1 MSFTPLH
8 LHTEYSLLD
17 GAIRI
22 NGLGKKL
29 KDMGF
34 DACAITDHGN
44 MYGIVDF
51 YKELKQNGI
60 KPIIGCEVYVAP
72 GSRFSKKVSDAGS
85 DEKAYNHLILLAKNN
100 EGYRNLCKI
109 VSAGYTE
116 GFYYKPRVDRELLEQ
131 YGKGIICLS
140 ACIAGSIPQAILNG
154 DIDKA
159 REDIKLFK
167 RIFDGFYLEIQ
178 DHGIPEEKAIIPTI
192 IQLAKEHN
200 VKVVATNDSHYFY
213 KEDAKIQDIMLCIQ
227 TKATMNTPNRFKFQ
241 TEEFYVK
248 SEQEMLE
255 LFKDYPEAVTNTKE
269 VADQCNVELEF
280 GKIHLPE
287 YDIPEGYKDKF
298 DYLKNLTWEG
308 LKERYG
314 QDVPKDYVERA
325 RYELNTIESMG
336 FVGYY
341 LIVWDFIHWAKSN
354 NIPIGP
360 GRGSGAGSIVAYA
373 IGITNLDP
381 MRFNLLFERFLNPER
396 VSMPDFD
403 VDMSDEKRGLVV
415 DYVTRKY
422 GEEKVSKITTFGTM
436 ASKRAI
442 LDVGK
447 VMEAQATEY
456 RKLSDLIPTG
466 ETLASAEKLPEVT
479 NLLNSSPVLKEIFE
493 ISKQLEGLPRN
504 TSTHA
509 AGILIADADIT
520 DYAPMCMTKDGDVA
534 IQFPMTTLEELGL
547 VKMDF
552 LGLRTLSVLQ
562 HAEEDVKKAD
572 PDFCIENISLDDP
585 ETYKMLGRGNTAG
598 VFQFESQGMRSV
610 LVQIKPKSLENLIA
624 VISLYRP
631 GPMDSIPQYI
641 RNAQDPENIT
651 YLHPSLEPILNVTNG
666 VLIYQEQVMQIF
678 RDLGGFSLGRA
689 DIVRRAMGKKKL
701 KIMEAEKQKF
711 LYGFHGVEDDH
722 GVEKRVDIDGAAA
735 RGIPTNVAEALM
747 EKMTAF
753 ASYAFNKSHAAAYA
767 KVAYQTAYMICHYPR
782 EYFSANISSVKGK
795 RDEFKKAITLCQRD
809 AGITILPPDVN
820 KSENRFEPEGE
831 AIRFGLDGIAN
842 LNSDQIESILSER
855 ERGGEFKSFVDFITR
870 CYSKQFRQ
878 NSIEALIGSG
888 SLDCLGMSRADMLV
902 NYPSIIDS
910 LTPITESANEYSVLD
925 LFGKTELS
933 RFIKSGSVKLGNTID
948 KIEILSREMDSA
960 RMFFSGHP
968 LEDYSRVISEL
979 GILSIEEAQEEIIKD
994 PSNRKTELLAVRIYG
1009 IDKKVSKKN
1018 QKAYANM
1025 TLEDFSGSNIAAAF
1039 SDFLE
1044 KAGTDLTENL
1054 ICLARVNISLSDTGD
1069 PDMAIYEMTRMPKND
1084 DANYDEMVAGIRKKF
1099 GNYIRKKKLSSI
1111 RDDSKKIIVRRA
1123 LITLQD
1129 QNDIKKIKEIAAMH
1143 PGFDKLYLKLSN
1155 GKTLVYNQEI
1165 SIDNGFKLDMDSAG
1179 ITVEY
1184 L

>member
-1 MSFTPLH
+1 MSNFVH
-8 LHTEYSLLD
+8 LHVHSEYSLLD

-22 NGLGKKL
+22 KGLGKKL

-34 DACAITDHGN
+34 DACALTDHGN
-44 MYGIVDF
+44 MYGVIEF
-51 YKELKQNGI
+51 YKELRSAGV

-72 GSRFSKKVSDAGS
+72 GSRFSKKSADAGT

-109 VSAGYTE
+109 VSAGFTE
-116 GFYYKPRVDRELLEQ
+116 GFYYKPRVDRELLEK

-140 ACIAGSIPQAILNG
+140 ACIAGSIPQAILAGNM
-154 DIDKA
+154 DKA
-159 REDIKLFK
+159 RQDVELFK

-178 DHGIPEEKAIIPTI
+178 DHGIPEERAIIPGI
-192 IQLAKEHN
+192 MQLAKEYN

-227 TKATMNTPNRFKFQ
+227 TKSTINTPNRFKFQ

-248 SEQEMLE
+248 SEQEMKE
-255 LFKDYPEAVTNTKE
+255 LFKDYPEAVTNTRE
-269 VADQCNVELEF
+269 VADLCNVELEF

-287 YDIPEGYKDKF
+287 YEIPQGYKDRF
-298 DYLKNLTWEG
+298 DYLKHLTWDG

-314 QDVPKDYVERA
+314 KDVPKEYIERA
-325 RYELNTIESMG
+325 RYELNTIEQMG

-415 DYVTRKY
+415 EYVTKKY
-422 GEEKVSKITTFGTM
+422 GKEKVSKITTFGTM

-447 VMEAQATEY
+447 VMELQPTEV

-466 ETLASAEKLPEVT
+466 ESLDGAAALPEVA
-479 NLLNSSPVLKEIFE
+479 NLLNSDVTLREIFE
-493 ISKQLEGLPRN
+493 ISKSLEGLPRN

-509 AGILIADADIT
+509 AGVLIADADIT
-520 DYAPMCMTKDGDVA
+520 DYAPMCITNDGDVA

-547 VKMDF
+547 IKMDF

-562 HAEEDVKKAD
+562 HAEEDVKKID
-572 PDFCIENISLDDP
+572 PDFSIEKISLDDE
-585 ETYKMLGRGNTAG
+585 ETYKMLGKGNTAG

-610 LVQIKPKSLENLIA
+610 LVQIKPKSLEDLIA

-641 RNAQDPENIT
+641 RNAQDPKNIT
-651 YLHPSLEPILNVTNG
+651 YAHPMLEPILNVTNG

-701 KIMEAEKQKF
+701 KVMEAEKQKF
-711 LYGFHGVEDDH
+711 LHGFHGTEDDH
-722 GVEKRVDIDGAAA
+722 GIQKRVDIDGAAA
-735 RGIPTNVAEALM
+735 KGIPAKVAEDLM
-747 EKMTAF
+747 DQMTAF

-782 EYFSANISSVKGK
+782 EYFAADISSVAGK
-795 RDEFKKAITLCQRD
+795 RDDFKKSITLCQRD
-809 AGITILPPDVN
+809 AGMKILPPDIN
-820 KSENRFEPEGE
+820 KSMSRFEPEGDG
-831 AIRFGLDGIAN
+831 IRFGLDGIAN
-842 LNSDQIESILSER
+842 LNNDQITSILEER
-855 ERGGEFKSFVDFITR
+855 KKGEFKSFEEFMAR

-878 NSIEALIGSG
+878 NSIEALIGS
-888 SLDCLGMSRADMLV
+888 SCLDCLGMSRVDMLV
-902 NYPSIIDS
+902 NYPNIIKS
-910 LTPITESANEYSVLD
+910 LAPITEDLKQNSILG
-925 LFGKTELS
+925 LFGKGELA
-933 RFIKSGSVKLGNTID
+933 RFIKHEEISTGNTIE
-948 KIEILSREMDSA
+948 KIDLLSREMDSA

-968 LEDYSRVISEL
+968 LEDYSKVISEL
-979 GILSIEEAQEEIIKD
+979 GILSIEEAQEEILRD

-1025 TLEDFSGSNIAAAF
+1025 TLEDNSGSNVAAAF
-1039 SDFLE
+1039 SGFLE
-1044 KAGTDLTENL
+1044 QAGTDLKENL
-1054 ICLARVNISLSDTGD
+1054 ICLARVNVSISDTGD
-1069 PDMAIYEMTRMPKND
+1069 PDMAIYEMAKLPKNND
-1084 DANYDEMVAGIRKKF
+1084 PDYSARVADIKNRF
-1099 GNYIRKKKLSSI
+1099 SSYIRKRKLSSV
-1111 RDDSKKIIVRRA
+1111 RDDTKKIVTRKAIVS
-1123 LITLQD
+1123 LD
-1129 QNDIKKIKEIAAMH
+1129 NNSDIRIIKEIAAAH
-1143 PGFDKLYLKLSN
+1143 PGFDKLYLKIN
-1155 GKTLVYNQEI
+1155 GKTLVYKQDI
-1165 SIDNGFKLDMDSAG
+1165 SVDNGFKLDITSAG
-1179 ITVEY
+1179 ISAEY
-1184 L
+1184 A

>member
-1 MSFTPLH
+1 MSNFVH
-8 LHTEYSLLD
+8 LHVHSEYSLLD

-22 NGLGKKL
+22 KGLGKKL

-34 DACAITDHGN
+34 DACALTDHGN
-44 MYGIVDF
+44 MYGVIEF
-51 YKELKQNGI
+51 YKELRSAGV

-72 GSRFSKKVSDAGS
+72 GSRFSKKSADAGT

-109 VSAGYTE
+109 VSAGFTE
-116 GFYYKPRVDRELLEQ
+116 GFYYKPRVDRELLEK

-140 ACIAGSIPQAILNG
+140 ACIAGSIPQAILAGNM
-154 DIDKA
+154 DKA
-159 REDIKLFK
+159 RKDVELFK

-178 DHGIPEEKAIIPTI
+178 DHGIPEERAIIPGI
-192 IQLAKEHN
+192 MQLAKEYN

-227 TKATMNTPNRFKFQ
+227 TKSTINTPNRFKFQ

-248 SEQEMLE
+248 SEQEMKE
-255 LFKDYPEAVTNTKE
+255 LFKDYPEAVTNTRE
-269 VADQCNVELEF
+269 VADLCNVELEF

-287 YDIPEGYKDKF
+287 YEIPQGYKDRF
-298 DYLKNLTWEG
+298 DYLKHLTWDG

-314 QDVPKDYVERA
+314 KDVPKEYIERA
-325 RYELNTIESMG
+325 RYELNTIEQMG

-415 DYVTRKY
+415 EYVTKKY
-422 GEEKVSKITTFGTM
+422 GKEKVSKITTFGTM

-447 VMEAQATEY
+447 VMELQPTEV

-466 ETLASAEKLPEVT
+466 ESLDGAAALPEVA
-479 NLLNSSPVLKEIFE
+479 NLLNSDVTLREIFE
-493 ISKQLEGLPRN
+493 ISKSLEGLPRN

-509 AGILIADADIT
+509 AGVLIADADIT
-520 DYAPMCMTKDGDVA
+520 DYAPMCITNDGDVA

-547 VKMDF
+547 IKMDF

-562 HAEEDVKKAD
+562 HAEEDVKKID
-572 PDFCIENISLDDP
+572 PDFSIEKISLDDE
-585 ETYKMLGRGNTAG
+585 ETYKMLGKGNTAG

-610 LVQIKPKSLENLIA
+610 LVQIKPKSLEDLIA

-641 RNAQDPENIT
+641 RNAQDPKNIT
-651 YLHPSLEPILNVTNG
+651 YAHPMLEPILNVTNG

-701 KIMEAEKQKF
+701 KVMEAEKQKF
-711 LYGFHGVEDDH
+711 LHGFHGTEDDH
-722 GVEKRVDIDGAAA
+722 GIQKRVDIDGAAA
-735 RGIPTNVAEALM
+735 KGIPAKVAEDLM
-747 EKMTAF
+747 DQMTAF

-782 EYFSANISSVKGK
+782 EYFAADISSVAGK
-795 RDEFKKAITLCQRD
+795 RDDFKKSITLCQRD
-809 AGITILPPDVN
+809 AGMKILPPDIN
-820 KSENRFEPEGE
+820 KSMSRFEPEGDG
-831 AIRFGLDGIAN
+831 IRFGLDGIAN
-842 LNSDQIESILSER
+842 LNNDQITSILEER
-855 ERGGEFKSFVDFITR
+855 KKGEFKSFEEFMAR

-878 NSIEALIGSG
+878 NSIEALIGS
-888 SLDCLGMSRADMLV
+888 SCLDCLGMSRVDMLV
-902 NYPSIIDS
+902 NYPNIIKS
-910 LTPITESANEYSVLD
+910 LAPITEDLKQNSILG
-925 LFGKTELS
+925 LFGKGELA
-933 RFIKSGSVKLGNTID
+933 RFIKHEKISTGNTIE
-948 KIEILSREMDSA
+948 KIDLLSREMDSA

-968 LEDYSRVISEL
+968 LEDYSKVISEL
-979 GILSIEEAQEEIIKD
+979 GILSIEEAQEEILRD

-1025 TLEDFSGSNIAAAF
+1025 TLEDNSGSNVAAAF
-1039 SDFLE
+1039 SGFLE
-1044 KAGTDLTENL
+1044 QAGTDLKENL
-1054 ICLARVNISLSDTGD
+1054 ICLARVNVSISDTGD
-1069 PDMAIYEMTRMPKND
+1069 PDMAIYEMAKLPKNND
-1084 DANYDEMVAGIRKKF
+1084 PDYSARVADIKNRF
-1099 GNYIRKKKLSSI
+1099 SSYIRKRKLSSV
-1111 RDDSKKIIVRRA
+1111 RDDTKKIVTRKAIVS
-1123 LITLQD
+1123 LE
-1129 QNDIKKIKEIAAMH
+1129 NNSDIRIIKEIAAAH
-1143 PGFDKLYLKLSN
+1143 PGFDKLYLKIN
-1155 GKTLVYNQEI
+1155 GKTLVYKQDI
-1165 SIDNGFKLDMDSAG
+1165 SVDNGFKLDITSAG
-1179 ITVEY
+1179 ISAEY
-1184 L
+1184 A

>member
-1 MSFTPLH
+1 MSNFVH
-8 LHTEYSLLD
+8 LHVHSEYSLLD

-22 NGLGKKL
+22 KGLGKKL

-34 DACAITDHGN
+34 DACALTDHGN
-44 MYGIVDF
+44 MYGVIEF
-51 YKELKQNGI
+51 YKELRSAGV

-72 GSRFSKKVSDAGS
+72 GSRFSKKSADAGT

-109 VSAGYTE
+109 VSAGFTE
-116 GFYYKPRVDRELLEQ
+116 GFYYKPRVDRELLEK

-140 ACIAGSIPQAILNG
+140 ACIAGSIPQAILAGNM
-154 DIDKA
+154 DKA
-159 REDIKLFK
+159 RKDVELFK

-178 DHGIPEEKAIIPTI
+178 DHGIPEERAIIPGI
-192 IQLAKEHN
+192 MQLAKEYN

-227 TKATMNTPNRFKFQ
+227 TKSTINTPNRFKFQ

-248 SEQEMLE
+248 SEQEMKE
-255 LFKDYPEAVTNTKE
+255 LFKDYPEAVTNTRE
-269 VADQCNVELEF
+269 VADLCNVELEF

-287 YDIPEGYKDKF
+287 YEIPQGYKDRF
-298 DYLKNLTWEG
+298 DYLKHLTWDG

-314 QDVPKDYVERA
+314 KDVPKEYIERA
-325 RYELNTIESMG
+325 RYELNTIEQMG

-415 DYVTRKY
+415 EYVTKKY
-422 GEEKVSKITTFGTM
+422 GKEKVSKITTFGTM

-447 VMEAQATEY
+447 VMELQPTEV

-466 ETLASAEKLPEVT
+466 ESLDGAAALPEVA
-479 NLLNSSPVLKEIFE
+479 NLLNSDVTLREIFE
-493 ISKQLEGLPRN
+493 ISKSLEGLPRN

-509 AGILIADADIT
+509 AGVLIADADIT
-520 DYAPMCMTKDGDVA
+520 DYAPMCITNDGDVA

-547 VKMDF
+547 IKMDF

-562 HAEEDVKKAD
+562 HAEEDVKKID
-572 PDFCIENISLDDP
+572 PDFSIEKISLDDE
-585 ETYKMLGRGNTAG
+585 ETYKMLGKGNTAG

-610 LVQIKPKSLENLIA
+610 LVQIKPKSLEDLIA

-641 RNAQDPENIT
+641 RNAQDPKNIT
-651 YLHPSLEPILNVTNG
+651 YAHPMLEPILNVTNG

-701 KIMEAEKQKF
+701 KVMEAEKQKF
-711 LYGFHGVEDDH
+711 LHGFHGVEDDH
-722 GVEKRVDIDGAAA
+722 GIQKRVDIDGAAA
-735 RGIPTNVAEALM
+735 KGIPAKVAEDLM
-747 EKMTAF
+747 DQMTAF

-782 EYFSANISSVKGK
+782 EYFAADISSVAGK
-795 RDEFKKAITLCQRD
+795 RDDFKKSITLCQRD
-809 AGITILPPDVN
+809 AGMKILPPDIN
-820 KSENRFEPEGE
+820 KSMSRFEPEGDG
-831 AIRFGLDGIAN
+831 IRFGLDGIAN
-842 LNSDQIESILSER
+842 LNNDQITSILEER
-855 ERGGEFKSFVDFITR
+855 KKGEFKSFEEFMAR

-878 NSIEALIGSG
+878 NSIEALIGS
-888 SLDCLGMSRADMLV
+888 SCLDCLGMSRVDMLV
-902 NYPSIIDS
+902 NYPNIIKS
-910 LTPITESANEYSVLD
+910 LAPITEDLKQNSILG
-925 LFGKTELS
+925 LFGKGELA
-933 RFIKSGSVKLGNTID
+933 RFIKHEKISTGNTIE
-948 KIEILSREMDSA
+948 KIDLLSREMDSA

-968 LEDYSRVISEL
+968 LEDYSKVISEL
-979 GILSIEEAQEEIIKD
+979 GILSIEEAQEEILRD

-1025 TLEDFSGSNIAAAF
+1025 TLEDNSGSNVAAAF
-1039 SDFLE
+1039 SGFLE
-1044 KAGTDLTENL
+1044 QAGTDLKENL
-1054 ICLARVNISLSDTGD
+1054 ICLARVNVSISDTGD
-1069 PDMAIYEMTRMPKND
+1069 PDMAIYEMAKLPKNND
-1084 DANYDEMVAGIRKKF
+1084 PDYSARVADIKNRF
-1099 GNYIRKKKLSSI
+1099 SSYIRKRKLSSV
-1111 RDDSKKIIVRRA
+1111 RDDTKKIVTRKAIVS
-1123 LITLQD
+1123 LD
-1129 QNDIKKIKEIAAMH
+1129 NNSDIRIIKEIAAAH
-1143 PGFDKLYLKLSN
+1143 PGFDKLYLKIN
-1155 GKTLVYNQEI
+1155 GKTLVYKQDI
-1165 SIDNGFKLDMDSAG
+1165 SVDNGFKLDITSAG
-1179 ITVEY
+1179 ISAEY
-1184 L
+1184 A